1 MAATDIMACGPTR
14 RCDLLRT
21 AHLAAFLVKPA
32 QFVVDLEIV
41 GLAVFLWHASRW
53 PMFRFPMFLLTHNC
67 KTILDIKRNLQ
78 QWWETHQSLSKECQL
93 KALRCS
99 RACSHMHI
107 LVLTHLLACHVW
119 TPDLSSHGF
128 YRPYQIALTLFDI
141 IIEFIRVNGVDLYTF
156 EGIQPNFRVG
166 QLPIFVKSKV
176 VLFMRFKQKYII
188 DKT

>member
-1 MAATDIMACGPTR
+1 MKS
-14 RCDLLRT
+14 T
-21 AHLAAFLVKPA
+21 AVMRNPPITEQGVPVEGTSVLA
-32 QFVVDLEIV
+32 
-41 GLAVFLWHASRW
+41 R
-53 PMFRFPMFLLTHNC
+53 MLTYAH
-67 KTILDIKRNLQ
+67 
-78 QWWETHQSLSKECQL
+78 
-93 KALRCS
+93 
-99 RACSHMHI
+99 

-119 TPDLSSHGF
+119 TPDSSSRGF

-176 VLFMRFKQKYII
+176 VLFMRFEQKYII